1 MRAWFAA
8 LVLVPALAWAAGD
21 HATPPDDGARF
32 EPPAVGTYSLP
43 VISRVSDA
51 TLLGADG
58 APTAMLALAPR
69 DLALVSFVYL
79 SCGEACPLATATLH
93 RLDREI
99 AADAGLAGRVQ
110 LVTVSF
116 DPDRDTP
123 ERMAALAEGL
133 APEGRWR
140 FVTAESAAAIAPVL
154 ADYGQDAVWIPSG
167 DTAPDRLRHVLKL
180 FLVDG
185 SGAVRNIYSTGFL
198 DRRLI
203 LNDLRTLLD

>member
-1 MRAWFAA
+1 MRALLATLA
-8 LVLVPALAWAAGD
+8 LLPAIAWAEGD
-21 HATPPDDGARF
+21 HAAPPGAGPRF
-32 EPPAVGTYSLP
+32 EPPAVGSYALP
-43 VISRVSDA
+43 VIGRVSDA
-51 TLLGADG
+51 TLIGSDG
-58 APTAMLALAPR
+58 APTAMLGLAANE
-69 DLALVSFVYL
+69 LALVSFVYL

-93 RLDREI
+93 QLDREI
-99 AADAGLAGRVQ
+99 AADDELAGRVQ

-116 DPDRDTP
+116 DPERDTP
-123 ERMAALAEGL
+123 DRMAALAEGL
-133 APEGRWR
+133 SPEGRWR
-140 FVTAESAAAIAPVL
+140 FVTAGSPTAIAPIL